1 MYNLVIF
8 DLDGTLLNTLGDLA
22 AAGNYTLGQMGYPVH
37 ALERYKMFV
46 GNGIP
51 KLIERMLPEG
61 ASECDRQTAY
71 RIFSAYYE
79 EHKSD
84 HTVPYTGMSELLS
97 ELKERGIT
105 AVCCTNKDHTFAAEL
120 LGSFFGDDLAEVVG
134 AGRGFPT
141 KPDPSAV
148 NYLVEKYASEKCMPL
163 YVGDS
168 GVDMQT
174 AANARV
180 DCCGVLWGFR
190 GRAELERFSPRYI
203 AEDVPELRRII
214 LQGGGDPQS
223 KA

>member
-1 MYNLVIF
+1 MFNPIIF

-22 AAGNYTLGQMGYPVH
+22 AAGNH
-37 ALERYKMFV
+37 ALEQMGLPTHEEERYKLFV

-61 ASECDRQTAY
+61 SSEENKQTAY
-71 RIFSAYYE
+71 RIFSEYYE

-84 HTVPYTGMSELLS
+84 RTIPYIGIAELLS
-97 ELKERGIT
+97 ELKVNGVT
-105 AVCCTNKDHTFAAEL
+105 ALCCTNKDHRFAEEL
-120 LGSFFGDDLAEVVG
+120 LRSFFGNDLAEIVG
-134 AGRGFPT
+134 AGRGFPR

-148 NYLVEKYASEKCMPL
+148 KYLAEKYARDEYQAL

-174 AANARV
+174 AANAGL

-190 GRAELERFSPRYI
+190 GRSELERFSPLYM
-203 AEDVPELRRII
+203 AENVSELRRIV
-214 LQGGGDPQS
+214 LS
-223 KA
+223 K